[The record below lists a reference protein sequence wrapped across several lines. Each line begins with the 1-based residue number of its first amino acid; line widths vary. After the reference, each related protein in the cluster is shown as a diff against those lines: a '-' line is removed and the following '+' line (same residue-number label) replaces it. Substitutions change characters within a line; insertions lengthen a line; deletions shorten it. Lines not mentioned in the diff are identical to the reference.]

1 MSLDEWIICKESN
14 LFTFRVLD
22 SIQGFNYK
30 KSRKIFAILKDTTF
44 FV

>member
-1 MSLDEWIICKESN
+1 MSLDEWKICKERN

-30 KSRKIFAILKDTTF
+30 KSKIFAILKDTTF